1 MVTEINTD
9 KNRVVRHL
17 AIIMDGNGRW
27 AKNRGLERIAGHQRG
42 VDSVTAVVEECL
54 KQGIRYLSL
63 YAFSSENWGRP
74 QDEVNALMEL
84 LLHFVR
90 LQRDKMLENGIRL
103 KVIGDVS
110 KLSCPVRDA
119 LEETMAATSAGECL
133 TLTLA
138 LSYGG
143 RDEIVRALKKM
154 AVELCQGE
162 LSIDALSSE
171 LLCGYLDT
179 ADLPDPDLLIRT
191 GGEKRISNFLLW
203 QSAYTEL
210 YFTDV
215 QWPDFNADELSK
227 ALQDF
232 RQRNRRFG
240 LIDEQLTSE
249 QKEKCH

>member
-1 MVTEINTD
+1 ML
-9 KNRVVRHL
+9 KHL

-27 AKNRGLERIAGHQRG
+27 AKSRGLERIEGHQRG
-42 VDSVTAVVEECL
+42 VDSVTSVVEECL

-90 LQRDKMLENGIRL
+90 MQREKMQQNGIRL

-110 KLSCPVRDA
+110 KLSCSVREA
-119 LEETMAATSAGECL
+119 LEETIAATSAGECL

-154 AVELCQGE
+154 ATELCHGG
-162 LSIDALSSE
+162 LSLEDLNPE
-171 LLCGYLDT
+171 LLCRYLDT

-215 QWPDFNADELSK
+215 QWPDFNGVELCK
-227 ALQDF
+227 ALHDF
-232 RQRNRRFG
+232 QQRNRRFG
-240 LIDEQLTSE
+240 LIDEQLTPD